1 VARFG
6 VGLRLSSAT
15 ATDEARAVAVEKA
28 FDVERTP
35 VPGILAGIA
44 GVLSPVPARG
54 VMSPF
59 DKRGAAAV
67 TAVVLIGGCA
77 AASAQ
82 DDGPAVLPYRP
93 SVASP
98 ADLPAHGWPELEA
111 GLQWTKGGNTARSKA
126 ALMTFKNASAAEEQ
140 HYTLYQKALETLKFG
155 RELPETRIFVCGV
168 CGCTVEGESPEK
180 CPICGAPKNKFT
192 EIN

>member
-1 VARFG
+1 M
-6 VGLRLSSAT
+6 
-15 ATDEARAVAVEKA
+15 AVEKA

-35 VPGILAGIA
+35 VPGILAGVA
-44 GVLSPVPARG
+44 GVLSPAPARG

-59 DKRGAAAV
+59 GKRGAAAV

-98 ADLPAHGWPELEA
+98 ADLPAQGWPELEV
-111 GLQWTKGGNTARSKA
+111 GLQWTKGGDTARSKTA
-126 ALMTFKNASAAEEQ
+126 PMTFKLAWTESWAMLIGTDAYAWQRADDGSTAQGVGDTSLTLKIQTPHRSCPGCKALPEPSAATPRPIARDV
-140 HYTLYQKALETLKFG
+140 H
-155 RELPETRIFVCGV
+155 LPISRVKPGGV
-168 CGCTVEGESPEK
+168 FCQG
-180 CPICGAPKNKFT
+180 
-192 EIN
+192 